1 MTTQTRGTEEQVH
14 LKNKYLANCDN
25 EANRAGVKASLV
37 AAAGCLGADYLFTKN
52 WHAYAKQKDRAG
64 KILAG
69 AVICYGVFYTVNYFT
84 ANQCRA
90 DYNRYVKVVEAEHGL
105 RPPIHPNTLMQ
116 TPK

>member
-52 WHAYAKQKDRAG
+52 CQTNKE
-64 KILAG
+64 G
-69 AVICYGVFYTVNYFT
+69 ACESMWVCV
-84 ANQCRA
+84 
-90 DYNRYVKVVEAEHGL
+90 
-105 RPPIHPNTLMQ
+105 
-116 TPK
+116 